1 MSHTRGT
8 NEGRQAETDIQRA
21 GGLLFFVRGRGRGRA
36 VAVAVAVAVAMAMAM
51 AVAGRVAGVGCPGGR
66 VGRVAGWLGGPV
78 AGWPGGRG
86 WWPWLVAGAW
96 PGGRV
101 ARWPGGQVAGW
112 PGGWPVGR
120 GLGGCLPSA
129 CIPSSLSFR
138 AFRGI
143 YPYTS
148 ALSIHAG
155 QEQSSKPGRQKK
167 SK

>member
-1 MSHTRGT
+1 MS
-8 NEGRQAETDIQRA
+8 
-21 GGLLFFVRGRGRGRA
+21 L
-36 VAVAVAVAVAMAMAM
+36 VA
-51 AVAGRVAGVGCPGGR
+51 GCPGVR
-66 VGRVAGWLGGPV
+66 V

-86 WWPWLVAGAW
+86 WWPW

-101 ARWPGGQVAGW
+101 VAGW
-112 PGGWPVGR
+112 PGGWPGGR
-120 GLGGCLPSA
+120 GLGGFFPSA

-148 ALSIHAG
+148 VLIIHAG
-155 QEQSSKPGRQKK
+155 QEQSSKPAQQKK